1 MSPVNDNICVFPGS
15 CLPGRCIAAE
25 TAASPNFSIFS
36 SWKRCE
42 LALVPLAPHCP
53 PELTLLRG
61 LPDEW
66 TEPPDRQ
73 PSAPRHLPRGVHI
86 IAVAAWICA
95 AWVALGTAAWVLH
108 WIICN

>member
-1 MSPVNDNICVFPGS
+1 MAEICSFPGA

-36 SWKRCE
+36 SWRRCE
-42 LALVPLAPHCP
+42 LSLIPLAPHCP

-61 LPDEW
+61 GLPDER

-73 PSAPRHLPRGVHI
+73 PIPQPRHLPRGGHLL
-86 IAVAAWICA
+86 AALAWALACWA
-95 AWVALGTAAWVLH
+95 AIGTAAWALH
-108 WIICN
+108 WLVAR